1 MMTSSTDIYITC
13 HILLEPIRWYK
24 VDYTKAGQ
32 LVWGCGDGC
41 GYAAGSCGGYIK
53 KQEQQYIL

>member
-1 MMTSSTDIYITC
+1 MSYILDLC
-13 HILLEPIRWYK
+13 RWYK

-32 LVWGCGDGC
+32 LVWGRGDGC

-53 KQEQQYIL
+53 ERQQQYILQLKE

>member
-1 MMTSSTDIYITC
+1 MMTSSTDIYNMSY
-13 HILLEPIRWYK
+13 ILDLCRWYK

-32 LVWGCGDGC
+32 LVWGRGDGC

-53 KQEQQYIL
+53 EQQQQYIL